1 MEQINKFLQTTFLG
15 LIVGLL
21 IVLLFQFNYWASD
34 LKKTLRK
41 SIVYQNEVHV
51 KQNLKNYLKQR
62 PSCKVP
68 NKSKK
73 QKI

>member
-1 MEQINKFLQTTFLG
+1 MEKTNKFLQTAFLG
-15 LIVGLL
+15 LIVVLL
-21 IVLLFQFNYWASD
+21 IILLFQFNYWASD
-34 LKKTLRK
+34 LKMTLRK

-51 KQNLKNYLKQR
+51 KQKWKNYLKQR